1 MPPTRLTRAKTY
13 ILAHPDESKK
23 QQALGAEVSEAMIA
37 IARRELVSEGKLEP
51 GRTTAIDKRPK
62 PASAPALAPPAP
74 PSGMLDHAAMVQIA
88 NIEAM
93 LADDADPEL
102 ISKAMLKQAIRFA
115 FDPNLHADTRMSAQT
130 LWGKLSD
137 RQREKQLGPQAP
149 ISFEAGARRLAD
161 LMLACGPK
169 MTTNA
174 LHLAFEVR
182 DEGEVPSQSSET
194 TSDMSGATPAP

>member
-37 IARRELVSEGKLEP
+37 IARRELVAEGKIEP

-62 PASAPALAPPAP
+62 VAAPALAPAAP

-88 NIEAM
+88 NIESM

-149 ISFEAGARRLAD
+149 MTFEAGVRRMAD
-161 LMLACGPK
+161 LMIAAGAKLV
-169 MTTNA
+169 TEA

-182 DEGEVPSQSSET
+182 DEGREVPTESTEAT
-194 TSDMSGATPAP
+194 PAVSGATPAS